1 MLLDQV
7 VNLWKRTFL
16 FEKNFVKNE
25 SYTEEE
31 TDKGRSHEPDGD
43 DGYSNDNDSL
53 AGNLLSQKV
62 EDDNEEQTIDPCLE
76 DMMHQ
81 KIQADNKEKKIICL
95 DIAASWL
102 AEERESEEEDCI
114 EDDKEQSINPNLGDI
129 MHHKIQ
135 AEDKKTI
142 ICQNIDMAA
151 SLFVEQRES
160 EQVED
165 CKEVESVANV
175 LSFGGSQTSQEV

>member
-1 MLLDQV
+1 M
-7 VNLWKRTFL
+7 K
-16 FEKNFVKNE
+16 KNFFIWKGILDVVKNE

-43 DGYSNDNDSL
+43 EGDSNDNDSL

-62 EDDNEEQTIDPCLE
+62 GDDDEEQTIDPCLE
-76 DMMHQ
+76 DMMHL
-81 KIQADNKEKKIICL
+81 KIQADDKEKIISL
-95 DIAASWL
+95 DTAASWL

-114 EDDKEQSINPNLGDI
+114 EDDEKQSINQNLGGM
-129 MHHKIQ
+129 MHHNIQ

-151 SLFVEQRES
+151 SLFAEQRES
-160 EQVED
+160 EQEED
-165 CKEVESVANV
+165 CKEVERVANV
-175 LSFGGSQTSQEV
+175 LSFGVSQTSQEV

>member
-1 MLLDQV
+1 M
-7 VNLWKRTFL
+7 K
-16 FEKNFVKNE
+16 KNFFIWKVILDVVKNE

-81 KIQADNKEKKIICL
+81 KIQADHKEKIICL

-102 AEERESEEEDCI
+102 AEERECEEEDCI

-160 EQVED
+160 EQKD
-165 CKEVESVANV
+165 CKEVERVANV
-175 LSFGGSQTSQEV
+175 LSFDGSQTYQEV